1 MRRLLALEPSICQFV
16 FIASP
21 TALNSLSDAFGL
33 AVRSER
39 TGSPSARTKKLE
51 LWLSFA
57 NFSGNVIQLKA
68 TLSHIIYFFI
78 LPRVGTNHENDTLG
92 LATVSLTFSGSYH
105 LPDVRKIIGNF

>member
-21 TALNSLSDAFGL
+21 TALNSQSDAFGL

-51 LWLSFA
+51 LWLSFTD
-57 NFSGNVIQLKA
+57 FSGNVIQLKA
-68 TLSHIIYFFI
+68 TLAHIIYFFI
-78 LPRVGTNHENDTLG
+78 LPRVGTNHE
-92 LATVSLTFSGSYH
+92 
-105 LPDVRKIIGNF
+105 

>member
-21 TALNSLSDAFGL
+21 TALNSQSEAFGL
-33 AVRSER
+33 AVRSEQ
-39 TGSPSARTKKLE
+39 TASPSARTKKLE

-78 LPRVGTNHENDTLG
+78 LPRVGRNHEQTAFSTSHKIVGLG
-92 LATVSLTFSGSYH
+92 LKEG
-105 LPDVRKIIGNF
+105 RKAF

>member
-1 MRRLLALEPSICQFV
+1 MHRLLALEPSICQFV

-21 TALNSLSDAFGL
+21 TALNSQSEAFGL

-57 NFSGNVIQLKA
+57 DFSGNVIQLKA
-68 TLSHIIYFFI
+68 TLAHIIYFFI
-78 LPRVGTNHENDTLG
+78 LPRVGTNHKK
-92 LATVSLTFSGSYH
+92 STFSTSYEIVG
-105 LPDVRKIIGNF
+105 LRLEEWRKAF